1 MYQNGLSN
9 ANQQYWAVVRCRFV
23 ESVGSCV
30 HSLLLHCVHS
40 VALAGFMLKRM
51 RFVYA
56 HHFNLLHKVASRVI
70 LETLRALDIAT
81 LSPVEALL
89 KLDEL
94 KRKLES

>member
-1 MYQNGLSN
+1 M
-9 ANQQYWAVVRCRFV
+9 
-23 ESVGSCV
+23 
-30 HSLLLHCVHS
+30 
-40 VALAGFMLKRM
+40 KRM

-70 LETLRALDIAT
+70 LETLRALDITT

-94 KRKLES
+94 KRKLEE